1 MLSVPPIYVKVSPCT
16 PNRCRI
22 PGIERGEHGGG
33 GRCDAREA
41 PFQRDPPIFRPT
53 GHRPTDR
60 PTDLPSSISSS
71 VQSSSSHHA
80 QLNINN
86 ANGWPLD
93 GRDLRELSVA
103 PAKFLS
109 K

>member
-60 PTDLPSSISSS
+60 PSIIHLIIGSILFIASRAIKHQQRKWMA
-71 VQSSSSHHA
+71 V
-80 QLNINN
+80 
-86 ANGWPLD
+86 GW
-93 GRDLRELSVA
+93 S
-103 PAKFLS
+103 
-109 K
+109 